1 MILAASMLMAG
12 CGGDESSAPESSAP
26 AEVTTDSD
34 GREMV
39 GNVYKEGLPIVK
51 EPVTLTTVIST
62 SVYVTGQ
69 VSEMETWKIMEDE
82 TNIHIEIQEQIP
94 STDYTDKVNLMIQG
108 GTVPDIFTNSIGEI
122 TSKYYNTGLF
132 TLLDDLI
139 EEWSPSYSKILED
152 PTIKANIMAVDGH
165 IYATP
170 FYEIAPWLDVTNEL
184 FVNTEWL
191 DAVGMEMPTTL
202 DEFYNVLVAFRDQ
215 DPNGN
220 GLQDELPM
228 VLRMKRGDN
237 MLLPFFANFGLPID
251 QNYAILDGKW
261 SSARGVPDRAR
272 LFPQA
277 LCRGPAGPGKPDS
290 RHGGNAVQG
299 QRHRPADGLLR
310 SLLGRRLLLGGRHAG
325 L

>member
-1 MILAASMLMAG
+1 MMLRRNSPFWKAGALILAASMLMAG

-170 FYEIAPWLDVTNEL
+170 FYEISLAGCNQR
-184 FVNTEWL
+184 
-191 DAVGMEMPTTL
+191 
-202 DEFYNVLVAFRDQ
+202 AFRQHRVAGCGGDGNAH
-215 DPNGN
+215 DPGRI
-220 GLQDELPM
+220 LQ
-228 VLRMKRGDN
+228 RSG
-237 MLLPFFANFGLPID
+237 GLPGSGP
-251 QNYAILDGKW
+251 QRQRASGRAAHGAPYEARRQYA
-261 SSARGVPDRAR
+261 P
-272 LFPQA
+272 A
-277 LCRGPAGPGKPDS
+277 LLR
-290 RHGGNAVQG
+290 QF
-299 QRHRPADGLLR
+299 RPAY
-310 SLLGRRLLLGGRHAG
+310 
-325 L
+325 